1 MNISYKYFF
10 LPILLLCIGCASSKK
25 IKAPDDYCVP
35 PPYTMTKE
43 KEAPIVIDDAQLA
56 LGKTLFEGKLSSRN
70 ILIAYASDTDEA
82 LLALIAL
89 ANDSSEQAQLKRNT
103 LKIEIHSKMNAIF

>member
-1 MNISYKYFF
+1 MNISYKHLF

-43 KEAPIVIDDAQLA
+43 KEAPIVIDEAKLA
-56 LGKTLFEGKLSSRN
+56 LGKKLFEGKLSSRN

-82 LLALIAL
+82 LLSLIAL
-89 ANDSSEQAQLKRNT
+89 ADDPSASTTKAQYLKNRNP
-103 LKIEIHSKMNAIF
+103 